1 MNEKEI
7 LIPASIIKENKDSYT
22 VSIPGIGFN
31 TEKNISKEGVVILEE
46 KETCGRKSSPSGV
59 NAPGAL
65 NCQRCGDYIG
75 FISRDLCFKCGGN
88 GYASPVSITI
98 TPY

>member
-31 TEKNISKEGVVILEE
+31 TEKKISKEGVVILEE
-46 KETCGRKSSPSGV
+46 KEKEELDAHSSVGSFSFMCRKCPDVVGSGPFSCHKHGL
-59 NAPGAL
+59 AFM
-65 NCQRCGDYIG
+65 IEM
-75 FISRDLCFKCGGN
+75 
-88 GYASPVSITI
+88 
-98 TPY
+98 TPQVKIYNEK